1 MKKIISLL
9 LLACFCIGLCAC
21 NNADSTLDNTQQ
33 AATQESTVLETTIP
47 ETTVPETTVSA
58 TEAEIINQYEVL
70 YTYLNS
76 NYNYTNESL
85 VGIKTYSDNF
95 FGEGDIYIL
104 CETENQK
111 YCFSFFQSE
120 QGINSQTSLYFSE
133 ADEDARIH
141 IAISSSKI
149 DMEMILDIPKSEI
162 YNFGNT
168 KKSAGILYSYVTKES
183 GYGADGTTVTSTIA
197 THLDIMREEI
207 VEYFENNNVDVDLV
221 DLGFVNIFVDKS

>member
-1 MKKIISLL
+1 MKKIIAI
-9 LLACFCIGLCAC
+9 LLALCLCIGLCAC
-21 NNADSTLDNTQQ
+21 KKDNSTLDNTQQ
-33 AATQESTVLETTIP
+33 PPTQESVVP
-47 ETTVPETTVSA
+47 ETTVPETTVPE
-58 TEAEIINQYEVL
+58 TINQYEVL
-70 YTYLNS
+70 YTYLN
-76 NYNYTNESL
+76 NNHNYTNDSL

-95 FGEGDIYIL
+95 FGKGDIYIL
-104 CETENQK
+104 CETENQT

-141 IAISSSKI
+141 ITASSSKI
-149 DMEMILDIPKSEI
+149 DIEMFLDIPKSEI
-162 YNFGNT
+162 YDFGNT

-221 DLGFVNIFVDKS
+221 DLGFENIFVDKS